1 VAWNENYVGA
11 HGHAGKDGKNGQNAC
26 SRFLFEYEFNIIFS
40 RFDRHNYFENNSNK
54 IESPKAYTN
63 EDFNRLGLKYPRE
76 SPVLPVYKL
85 KTEYLKYL
93 LEIGFDKFKH
103 SRLLHGEFPK
113 KLLKN
118 VDSLFKPRLSDF
130 FYRIKSLNHPNFQ
143 HLFDSLQSELNGYIA
158 ATSLSKEEKHVLKLL
173 NALLSSSMLE
183 STSKN
188 VLTLNIESHVRQTLE
203 YVDMQKQLDQENLAQ
218 FYKENFEYNLRK
230 KIQDSTILIE
240 NLRKD
245 IQDDLAEQ
253 NQRIS
258 KTLHDIHFEK
268 YEILLKQQTL
278 VQKREELQFELIV
291 RKVFEYLDTGAS
303 FICLLGRQ
311 GAAVGGILKSVFLI
325 SAETFLYT
333 PSHLLSSLEENE
345 KDYLNFKEKL
355 NDTVQQTKSSKTSQG
370 FDAVLQS
377 NKIIS
382 DIFKGKSKKAQDR

>member
-1 VAWNENYVGA
+1 
-11 HGHAGKDGKNGQNAC
+11 
-26 SRFLFEYEFNIIFS
+26 
-40 RFDRHNYFENNSNK
+40 
-54 IESPKAYTN
+54 
-63 EDFNRLGLKYPRE
+63 
-76 SPVLPVYKL
+76 
-85 KTEYLKYL
+85 
-93 LEIGFDKFKH
+93 
-103 SRLLHGEFPK
+103 
-113 KLLKN
+113 
-118 VDSLFKPRLSDF
+118 
-130 FYRIKSLNHPNFQ
+130 
-143 HLFDSLQSELNGYIA
+143 
-158 ATSLSKEEKHVLKLL
+158 
-173 NALLSSSMLE
+173 M
-183 STSKN
+183 
-188 VLTLNIESHVRQTLE
+188 
-203 YVDMQKQLDQENLAQ
+203 
-218 FYKENFEYNLRK
+218 
-230 KIQDSTILIE
+230 
-240 NLRKD
+240 RKD

-258 KTLHDIHFEK
+258 KTLNDIHVEK

-291 RKVFEYLDTGAS
+291 RKVCEYLDTGAS